1 MVEGEGINAD
11 LHSRPKLADSSDSL
25 FSMYNEWA
33 KVHDEKMAESWK
45 GDAEGILV
53 FTGLFS
59 AAVAQLLV
67 GSLQNLQLNSQDASA
82 FYLAHI
88 YQLTPG
94 SNASSVHF
102 PSDPTAFVP
111 PKTAIWVN
119 TLWSLSLVIS
129 LTCALLATL
138 LQQWARRYLRIT
150 QRGDDPQKRARIR
163 ELMLQ
168 GLKRLIRLRSMA
180 ELLPTLL
187 HISVFLFLAGF
198 VVYLST
204 FNHFVAKM
212 VGACT
217 GASALLYL
225 YVSFASIISFDSPY
239 YTPLT
244 RLIWVLSMSFSSLV
258 LGIRYFTTLCYSG
271 PEIAKGIRKSF
282 RSYYQRI
289 PRDMAEEAENLAYA
303 RSSYLDT
310 SILLR
315 TFNSLDGDRDMAQF
329 LASIPG
335 FYASSRVK
343 RDNHT
348 FEQLNSRQLPRT
360 IMPFMDHILSSNLL
374 DETAK
379 HEQIKNCLRAITAN
393 PLLLQC
399 TFRRALLATSDSNMF
414 ECADFVRLALAQS
427 QHNNT
432 DSWVKDYARCIVA
445 IAINR
450 VRNYDDNW
458 TVIVRDHLGIEANQH
473 PGNSIR
479 LRNLTYLTRHLK
491 ESRLKDSDQFERG
504 RVWHNAL
511 IEARTL
517 RVADIAPELRNEFC
531 ALWNEL
537 VGVAQDQVQASS
549 MKQSNATRI
558 LSLLRTVYIP
568 LHTHT
573 NSALHQITA
582 STDDHSLILQMGNMY
597 RQCSEPSHQ

>member
-1 MVEGEGINAD
+1 MAEGGVDVDI
-11 LHSRPKLADSSDSL
+11 HSRPKLADSSDSL
-25 FSMYNEWA
+25 FSMYNERA

-59 AAVAQLLV
+59 AAVAQLLP
-67 GSLQNLQLNSQDASA
+67 SISPT
-82 FYLAHI
+82 YI
-88 YQLTPG
+88 
-94 SNASSVHF
+94 SSPPVRMCRPSYF
-102 PSDPTAFVP
+102 PPDPAAFVP
-111 PKTAIWVN
+111 PTTAIWVS

-168 GLKRLIRLRSMA
+168 GLKRLIRLRWMA

-204 FNHFVAKM
+204 FDHFVAKM
-212 VGACT
+212 VGACA
-217 GASALLYL
+217 GASTLLYL
-225 YVSFASIISFDSPY
+225 YVSFASIISRDSPY

-244 RLIWVLSMSFSSLV
+244 RLIWIFSMSFSSL
-258 LGIRYFTTLCYSG
+258 G
-271 PEIAKGIRKSF
+271 PEIAEGIRKSF

-289 PRDMAEEAENLAYA
+289 PKDMTEEAENLAHA
-303 RSSYLDT
+303 HSSYLDT
-310 SILLR
+310 AILLR
-315 TFNSLDGDRDMAQF
+315 TFSSLDGDRDMAQF
-329 LASIPG
+329 LSSIPG

-343 RDNHT
+343 RDKHT
-348 FEQLNSRQLPRT
+348 FEQLNSKQLPSS
-360 IMPFMDHILSSNLL
+360 IIPFMDHILSSNLL

-379 HEQIKNCLRAITAN
+379 HEQIKNCLRAITAD

-399 TFRRALLATSDSNMF
+399 TFQRALLATSDSNMF
-414 ECADFVRLALAQS
+414 GCADFVRLALAQS

-432 DSWVKDYARCIVA
+432 DLWVKDYARCIVA

-458 TVIVRDHLGIEANQH
+458 TAIVRDHLGIEANQH

-504 RVWHNAL
+504 RIWHNAL
-511 IEARTL
+511 IEARNL
-517 RVADIAPELRNEFC
+517 QVVDITPELRNEFC

-537 VGVAQDQVQASS
+537 VGVAQDQAQASW

-558 LSLLRTVYIP
+558 LCLLRTVYIP

-573 NSALHQITA
+573 TSALHHLTA
-582 STDDHSLILQMGNMY
+582 STDDHSLILQRGNMY

>member
-217 GASALLYL
+217 GASTLLYL

-244 RLIWVLSMSFSSLV
+244 RLIWVFSMSFSSLV

-271 PEIAKGIRKSF
+271 PEIAEGIRKSF

-348 FEQLNSRQLPRT
+348 FEQLNSRQLPSS

-399 TFRRALLATSDSNMF
+399 TFQRALLATSDSNMF

-432 DSWVKDYARCIVA
+432 DLWVKDYARCIVA

-597 RQCSEPSHQ
+597 HQCSEPSHQ